1 MPRIVHQALSLL
13 IRDLPDLIVL
23 SIVLL
28 MQFVGARWLLRR
40 ATTRWVRWII
50 AAITVLSFAAITLAV
65 AMRFARVARYFPDW
79 WLSWGRAG
87 FIGWSLLSVFLFFA
101 LAVSKVL

>member
-40 ATTRWVRWII
+40 ATTRLGPLDHRSDHGRVFRGRH
-50 AAITVLSFAAITLAV
+50 ASCRDAILPCGPVFSGLV
-65 AMRFARVARYFPDW
+65 A
-79 WLSWGRAG
+79 
-87 FIGWSLLSVFLFFA
+87 
-101 LAVSKVL
+101 